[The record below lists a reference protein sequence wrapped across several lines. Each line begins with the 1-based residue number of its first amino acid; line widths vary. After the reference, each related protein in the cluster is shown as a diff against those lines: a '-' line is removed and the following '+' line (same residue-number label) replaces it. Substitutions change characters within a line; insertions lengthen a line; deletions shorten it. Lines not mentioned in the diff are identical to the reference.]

1 MAIILW
7 NPTETCRYAFEG
19 LTQWSTRMVPTLFPF
34 MVLSSLMIYS
44 GADKQ
49 LGKILSYILKPFL
62 KLTDYGIYA
71 ATMGFLCGF
80 PMGAKVVSELYIS
93 CKITAKEAQLL
104 IAFCNNIGPAYFLGL
119 ILPILHILGYHST
132 IPFLFGMYGIP
143 FLYGVLLSYRYMN
156 ENKIP
161 VTQQNTKSECI
172 NS

>member
-19 LTQWSTRMVPTLFPF
+19 LTQWSTCMVPTLFPF

-71 ATMGFLCGF
+71 A
-80 PMGAKVVSELYIS
+80 
-93 CKITAKEAQLL
+93 
-104 IAFCNNIGPAYFLGL
+104 
-119 ILPILHILGYHST
+119 
-132 IPFLFGMYGIP
+132 
-143 FLYGVLLSYRYMN
+143 
-156 ENKIP
+156 
-161 VTQQNTKSECI
+161 
-172 NS
+172 